1 MAIKLGEGFEITGY
15 DPIDFRL
22 VLTKEQMSK
31 IVGDEDSGSNPDDFA
46 MPERYFAFCVDD
58 GFIYGFDYEA
68 DMDPETGK
76 FRKLELGGNT
86 PAADSGPESER
97 PDADDA
103 NPGDKWYDPTTGET
117 TVVEVDSEGNKQ
129 WVPLTPAAGEMMYDA
144 TNGKILYFD
153 GNQWREVGGLND
165 TAVGTTAPSNPNP
178 GDKWLDESQNPPVL
192 KEYGEDGQWHNV
204 TAKAGEMMYDETAGK
219 ILYFD
224 GNTWREVGGVEAAAA
239 GDTPPTPAHAGDRW
253 LDTTQNPPV
262 LKEYDGTSWSPVS
275 AKKGDMMYDD
285 DKDVIKYY
293 DGTEW
298 KEMGGGVEH
307 VATLPASAD
316 EGEIIFDESTGQYKV
331 YEDGVWLTLAKTWEG
346 TEAQYTTLGGNTWST
361 AHPDVIM
368 FIK

>member
-15 DPIDFRL
+15 DPIDVRL
-22 VLTKEQMSK
+22 VLTKAQMSK

-46 MPERYFAFCVDD
+46 MPEVYFAFCTDD
-58 GFIYGFDYEA
+58 GCFYKFDYNA
-68 DMDPETGK
+68 TPDPETGK
-76 FRKLELGGNT
+76 FTKLELGGST
-86 PAADSGPESER
+86 PSAESGPESER
-97 PDADDA
+97 PDAADA

-153 GNQWREVGGLND
+153 GNQWKEVGGLND
-165 TAVGTTAPSNPNP
+165 TAVGDTAPSNPNP
-178 GDKWLDESQNPPVL
+178 GDKWLDESQTPPVL

-204 TAKAGEMMYDETAGK
+204 TAKAGEMMYDATNDVVM
-219 ILYFD
+219 YF
-224 GNTWREVGGVEAAAA
+224 
-239 GDTPPTPAHAGDRW
+239 
-253 LDTTQNPPV
+253 
-262 LKEYDGTSWSPVS
+262 
-275 AKKGDMMYDD
+275 
-285 DKDVIKYY
+285 

-298 KEMGGGVEH
+298 KPIGGGVEH
-307 VATLPASAD
+307 VSTLPTSAD